1 MGLVVLGPV
10 LLILAIILVFRARSR
25 EKRVAALTHVDVKR
39 DWQPTGNINFVV
51 PEDAADQDR
60 FFLEIEENRVIEL
73 LGGGTS
79 LEIRFRLATLDE
91 AKRIVK
97 GYERHI
103 AEHPEDSLLPKKTEE
118 IQRPTAVESV
128 A

>member
-39 DWQPTGNINFVV
+39 DWQPTGNINFVG

-60 FFLEIEENRVIEL
+60 LFLEIEENRVIEL
-73 LGGGTS
+73 LGGGQ
-79 LEIRFRLATLDE
+79 FRNSFSSRYT
-91 AKRIVK
+91 
-97 GYERHI
+97 G
-103 AEHPEDSLLPKKTEE
+103 
-118 IQRPTAVESV
+118 
-128 A
+128 